1 MTASPFATELIEPN
15 ALVEFVPPEWDT
27 HFKAQ
32 KKSTRSL
39 RQRDHGSSQSSEFQP
54 QSGRLGT
61 FQDVHRGAAPFELIA
76 APRVDPERRQH
87 EIA

>member
-15 ALVEFVPPEWDT
+15 ALVEFVPAEWDT
-27 HFKAQ
+27 YFKAQ
-32 KKSTRSL
+32 KINPEPKTMR
-39 RQRDHGSSQSSEFQP
+39 HGSRQSSEFQS
-54 QSGRLGT
+54 QSGRLGA